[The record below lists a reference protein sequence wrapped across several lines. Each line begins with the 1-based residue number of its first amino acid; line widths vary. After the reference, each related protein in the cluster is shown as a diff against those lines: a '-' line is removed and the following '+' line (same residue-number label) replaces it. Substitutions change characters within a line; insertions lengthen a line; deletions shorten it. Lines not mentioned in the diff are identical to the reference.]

1 MTQFDIMNDDVL
13 EEAAKLVYE
22 SWATCPGWVPWVP
35 NGNSLKQDEARVVAS
50 RILRIRDRYSNA
62 QK

>member
-1 MTQFDIMNDDVL
+1 MHDDVL

-22 SWATCPGWVPWVP
+22 SWAACPGWVPWVP
-35 NGNSLKQDEARVVAS
+35 NGNSSKQDEARGVAA
-50 RILRIRDRYSNA
+50 RILRIRDHYSNT